1 MRRDDK
7 PSVDA
12 LIVGAG
18 FAGMYAVHKLRELG
32 LSTLAFE
39 AGQDVGGTWY
49 WNRYPGARCDVESVE
64 YSYSFSNELQQQW
77 RWTERY
83 ASQPE
88 ILRYANHVADRF
100 DLRRHIRFATRVLA
114 AEFDPSC
121 DLWTVQTD
129 KGDVVQARYFI
140 MAGGCLSLPNMP
152 AFAGRDSF
160 KGLLHHTGTW
170 PHEGVDFTGQRVG
183 VIGTGSSGIQV
194 IPQIAR
200 SAAHLTV
207 FQRTP
212 NFSLPAFNR
221 PIEPEAD
228 AWYKQH
234 YAQRREKARYSAA
247 GIAGH
252 PVATRNAMDVS
263 HEAREQEYER
273 AWQRGSTGYSK
284 LYKDLLVSTEAN
296 NTAAEFVRRKI
307 RQTVRDPAVAAKLMP
322 HDHPIGTKRLC
333 LDTDY
338 YTTYNRDNVTLVDV
352 RQDPI
357 RGIEPEGLRTE
368 STLHSLDS
376 IVFATGYD
384 AVTGAVLEIDI
395 RVRDGSSL
403 AQKWASG
410 PRTYLGLM
418 TSGFP
423 NLFFVT
429 GPGSPSVLTNV
440 IASIEHHVE
449 WIAECIN
456 HMRAQRLQRIE
467 ADANHEDA
475 WVEHVNEVAAA
486 TLLTQ
491 TNSWYMGANVPG
503 KPRVFL
509 PYAGG
514 LGAYRMKCADVAFN
528 GYEGFIMER
537 AGSTLTA

>member
-1 MRRDDK
+1 VRRDDR

-12 LIVGAG
+12 VIVGAG
-18 FAGMYAVHKLRELG
+18 FAGMYAIHKLRAIG
-32 LSTLAFE
+32 LTTLAFE

-64 YSYSFSNELQQQW
+64 YSYSFSDALQQEW

-88 ILRYANHVADRF
+88 ILRYASHVADRF
-100 DLRRHIRFATRVLA
+100 DLRRDIRFGTRVLA
-114 AEFDPSC
+114 ADFDPAC

-129 KGDVVQARYFI
+129 QGDVVQARYFI
-140 MAGGCLSLPNMP
+140 MAGGCLSLPRLP
-152 AFAGRDSF
+152 DFAGRDSF
-160 KGLLHHTGTW
+160 RGKLHHTGTW

-200 SAAHLTV
+200 DAAHLTV

-221 PIEPEAD
+221 AIAPEAD

-234 YAQRREKARYSAA
+234 YAQRREKARYSAG
-247 GIAGH
+247 GIAAH
-252 PVATRNAMDVS
+252 PLAHKNALDVP
-263 HEAREQEYER
+263 HEEREREYDMG
-273 AWQRGSTGYSK
+273 WQRGSTGYSK
-284 LYKDLLVSTEAN
+284 LYKDLLVSNEAN
-296 NTAAEFVRRKI
+296 ETAAAFVRRKI
-307 RQTVRDPAVAAKLMP
+307 SQIVRDPAVAEKLTP
-322 HDHPIGTKRLC
+322 RDHPIGTKRLC
-333 LDTDY
+333 LDTGY
-338 YTTYNRDNVTLVDV
+338 YDTYNRDNVTLVDV
-352 RQDPI
+352 RHDPI
-357 RGIEPEGLRTE
+357 AEIVPEGIRTE
-368 STLHSLDS
+368 GRLHALDA

-384 AVTGAVLEIDI
+384 AVTGAVLGIDI
-395 RVRDGSSL
+395 RVRGGGTV
-403 AQKWASG
+403 AAKWAGG

-418 TSGFP
+418 TAGFP
-423 NLFFVT
+423 NLFLVT

-440 IASIEHHVE
+440 IAAIEQHVE
-449 WIAECIN
+449 WIADCIN
-456 HMRAQRLQRIE
+456 HMRTRGLQRIE
-467 ADANHEDA
+467 ADASYEDA
-475 WVEHVNEVAAA
+475 WVEHVNDVAAA

-491 TNSWYMGANVPG
+491 ANSWYLGANVPG

-514 LGAYRMKCADVAFN
+514 LGTYRMKCADVAFN
-528 GYEGFIMER
+528 EYEGFILER
-537 AGSTLTA
+537 AAATLSV